1 MIGYFHKI
9 WNTAIQDFFTEFE
22 NMHFWPY
29 TVPPKL
35 ACIVIYRIMYR
46 LSHIEEKKGWKL
58 FFKSEISDL
67 ADPIELKLGNYLHL
81 ICFLGPMRDFSKIL
95 TFFHFSGLSSNFDVL
110 FLQKKLVYM
119 DATEFSGEKYSDSL
133 ISGDNNTPWASLSDR
148 LKQLL
153 VENTFLYI
161 F

>member
-35 ACIVIYRIMYR
+35 ACIVINRKMYRI
-46 LSHIEEKKGWKL
+46 SHIEEKKGWKL

-81 ICFLGPMRDFSKIL
+81 ICILGPMRDFSKIL
-95 TFFHFSGLSSNFDVL
+95 TFFHFSGLCSNFGVL
-110 FLQKKLVYM
+110 FLQKKNSIHGCHRIFRGKNTQIHWFQVIIIHHGHPLV
-119 DATEFSGEKYSDSL
+119 TG
-133 ISGDNNTPWASLSDR
+133 
-148 LKQLL
+148 
-153 VENTFLYI
+153 
-161 F
+161 